1 MRSRDDQGGEDR
13 LLLGFLMLSFHQD
26 SPLAGLRDAPQQV
39 RAVTPHGEGPDLQCP
54 RSFFHDSFDRALLAE
69 GIFTHVTIA

>member
-13 LLLGFLMLSFHQD
+13 LLLGFPALSFRRD

-54 RSFFHDSFDRALLAE
+54 RSFFHDSLDRAILAAD
-69 GIFTHVTIA
+69 IFTHVTIA